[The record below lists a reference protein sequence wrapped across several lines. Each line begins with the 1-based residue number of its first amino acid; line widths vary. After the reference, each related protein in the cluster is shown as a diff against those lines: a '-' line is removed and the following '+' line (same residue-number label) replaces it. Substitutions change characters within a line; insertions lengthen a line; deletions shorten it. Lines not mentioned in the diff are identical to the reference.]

1 MQAYDHN
8 DKLVAQ
14 LESKEGEKIE
24 SFFDKCAETFK
35 DEKVARME
43 IFKRRDAQL
52 ASDLDNLALKL
63 EEEVETKFQPKPY
76 YREKER
82 Y

>member
-8 DKLVAQ
+8 DKLVDK
-14 LESKEGEKIE
+14 LESKEGEEIE
-24 SFFDKCAETFK
+24 SFFDKCASVFQKE
-35 DEKVARME
+35 EVARME

-52 ASDLDNLALKL
+52 VSKVEQL
-63 EEEVETKFQPKPY
+63 ELELEAKDDKYQPKPY